1 MLIIVVVKFKFWLM
15 LVKIR
20 NKFKHISNIVMFYW
34 LSKLCIGIKVM
45 CLKCHNEAMFWYI
58 VVDCHFYI
66 LFTFSWCVIRSRP
79 AYKNFDTAYH
89 GKALIWL
96 INRCTVLYI
105 YYFLRL
111 SSNHQLFHRYSRL
124 WNVALIVSFQSIYLI
139 T

>member
-1 MLIIVVVKFKFWLM
+1 MSIIVVVEFKFGLM

-20 NKFKHISNIVMFYW
+20 NKFKHISNIV
-34 LSKLCIGIKVM
+34 KLCIGIKVM
-45 CLKCHNEAMFWYI
+45 CLHCPNEAMFWYI
-58 VVDCHFYI
+58 AVDCHFYI
-66 LFTFSWCVIRSRP
+66 LFTFSWCVMWSRP
-79 AYKNFDTAYH
+79 AYNNFDTSYH

-124 WNVALIVSFQSIYLI
+124 WIVLLIVSFQSIYLI